1 MDHLIT
7 IFFLSFFVC
16 VIVYSFHG
24 IDQTKQEDF
33 YGGKSATTTKPVPT
47 KTAQGFK
54 NVKLKQCLECQCPSI
69 IMHYS
74 GWYTATASH
83 KNAPF
88 YDGWAA
94 AMLLLLENQKFQLL
108 GKCAVHI
115 AEAH

>member
-1 MDHLIT
+1 M
-7 IFFLSFFVC
+7 
-16 VIVYSFHG
+16 IVYSFHC

-33 YGGKSATTTKPVPT
+33 YGGKSATTTQPVPT
-47 KTAQGFK
+47 HTAQGFK
-54 NVKLKQCLECQCPSI
+54 NVKLKQCLECQCPMSI

-74 GWYTATASH
+74 GWYTATTSH

-94 AMLLLLENQKFQLL
+94 AMLLENQKFQLL

>member
-33 YGGKSATTTKPVPT
+33 YGGKSATTTQPVPT
-47 KTAQGFK
+47 NTAQGFK
-54 NVKLKQCLECQCPSI
+54 NVKLKQCLECQCPMSI

-94 AMLLLLENQKFQLL
+94 AMLLLENQKFQLL